1 MSNSQE
7 LGERS
12 QEIYSV
18 VRVFQDMSRK
28 YVFPPHH
35 EVSADQDPNLTIED
49 VATKSEIL
57 KKIQCNLLP
66 AIKGHIISLLKALYD
81 LDKEYPHPDIDLTL
95 GILSDLDQTL
105 QTTTSSILTLADE
118 SPLPHAKHDHRME
131 KLKIYRCLELRW
143 KIKRIID
150 NDAADLLNGY
160 GEFMQSWQQ
169 ILRRLGS
176 RPHKAGKPFR

>member
-49 VATKSEIL
+49 VATHGAS
-57 KKIQCNLLP
+57 NLIGP
-66 AIKGHIISLLKALYD
+66 SF
-81 LDKEYPHPDIDLTL
+81 EET
-95 GILSDLDQTL
+95 
-105 QTTTSSILTLADE
+105 
-118 SPLPHAKHDHRME
+118 
-131 KLKIYRCLELRW
+131 
-143 KIKRIID
+143 
-150 NDAADLLNGY
+150 
-160 GEFMQSWQQ
+160 
-169 ILRRLGS
+169 GS
-176 RPHKAGKPFR
+176 YHYAHLINK